1 MYTMYTTYYIIYI
14 LLTIYYDYTRTHL
27 RTCHTLPAIL
37 FFSHIYYVLHT
48 HTPAHVPHAAAER
61 LIHIQQ
67 RRLSVSA
74 G

>member
-1 MYTMYTTYYIIYI
+1 MY
-14 LLTIYYDYTRTHL
+14 YTRTHL
-27 RTCHTLPAIL
+27 RTCHTLPSSFFFFAIYT
-37 FFSHIYYVLHT
+37 IDYT